1 MKISPELGDINF
13 LLYSYQM
20 KRDRSSEPEKKLR
33 TLLQEKRIEKGYSQL
48 KLSLL
53 LDNTRSFVS
62 KYESG
67 ERFLTFTEVLLICKV
82 LEIDPVEITKKVKKE
97 LQ

>member
-1 MKISPELGDINF
+1 
-13 LLYSYQM
+13 M
-20 KRDRSSEPEKKLR
+20 KRNRSSVPEETLR
-33 TLLQEKRIEKGYSQL
+33 TLLRQKRIEKGYSQL

-67 ERFLTFTEVLLICKV
+67 ERYLTFTEVLLICKI
-82 LEIDPVEITKKVKKE
+82 LEIDPVEITKEVTKIFH
-97 LQ
+97 

>member
-1 MKISPELGDINF
+1 
-13 LLYSYQM
+13 M
-20 KRDRSSEPEKKLR
+20 KRDRSSVPEEALR
-33 TLLQEKRIEKGYSQL
+33 TLLRQKRIEKGYSQL

-67 ERFLTFTEVLLICKV
+67 ERYLTFTEVILICKE
-82 LEIDPVEITKKVKKE
+82 LEIDPVEITKSVCSVFE
-97 LQ
+97 

>member
-1 MKISPELGDINF
+1 MKISPKLGDYKF
-13 LLYSYQM
+13 LLYFFQM

-67 ERFLTFTEVLLICKV
+67 ERYLTFTEVILICQV
-82 LEIDPVEITKKVKKE
+82 LGIDPVEITKKVKKE
-97 LQ
+97 LE

>member
-1 MKISPELGDINF
+1 
-13 LLYSYQM
+13 M
-20 KRDRSSEPEKKLR
+20 KRNRSSVPEEALR
-33 TLLQEKRIEKGYSQL
+33 TLLRQKRIEKGYSQL

-82 LEIDPVEITKKVKKE
+82 LEIDPVEITKEVTKIFH
-97 LQ
+97 